1 MQQVAAFVDAQL
13 PGAIRESL
21 VSGFVSYQIPRDL
34 LPQLPEFFKLVEEK
48 RDELGVH
55 DFAVAQSTLEEVF
68 LNISAQ
74 AEREQLERLGK
85 DTTHLTG
92 LAGASTAGGAQPSTI
107 PLDNLSNDA
116 TTTQEMIKV
125 QCGNCQAM
133 LEVPKGISV
142 VECGSC
148 KAQ

>member
-85 DTTHLTG
+85 DTT
-92 LAGASTAGGAQPSTI
+92 
-107 PLDNLSNDA
+107 
-116 TTTQEMIKV
+116 TTQEMIKV

-142 VECGSC
+142 VECG
-148 KAQ
+148 